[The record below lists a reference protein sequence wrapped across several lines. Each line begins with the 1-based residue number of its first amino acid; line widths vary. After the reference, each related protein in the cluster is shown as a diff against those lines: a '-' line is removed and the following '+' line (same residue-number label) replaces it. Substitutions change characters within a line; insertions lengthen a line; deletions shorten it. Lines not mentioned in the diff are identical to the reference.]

1 MIGRKARRLGLLA
14 FAVAVVLG
22 GKCEAQGPGFFGIV
36 SVAGSG
42 AITGVVSVDGLPRAE
57 VVVILREGATTIETF
72 TSEEDGGYEFLN
84 LEPGSYTL
92 TATITGAQCPEVTA
106 TVVADQLS
114 TVDLPCTSPTT
125 GTVTGRVTVNGAGQ
139 AGVPVTLR
147 QGVVTLATTTTD
159 IEGDYQFAGVAP
171 GPRNVLIQPP
181 TGVTCTSTQ
190 RNVTVVAGQAATA
203 DFECTQ
209 STADF
214 NVLLG
219 TPPPGWA
226 HDALG
231 NPSVEC
237 KVIRTTPA
245 QPGATFS
252 ATTTGPVEGG
262 PSGVVSAQPITG
274 TLNENGQAALAVS
287 IDRLGTYVN
296 IVTVTSG
303 SVQKSAS
310 ATVTVTSEDNTC
322 PEVDPL

>member
-1 MIGRKARRLGLLA
+1 MMTGRQARRLGLLA
-14 FAVAVVLG
+14 LVVAGVLG

-36 SVAGSG
+36 SVPGSG
-42 AITGVVSVDGLPRAE
+42 DVTGVVTVDGVPRAE

-72 TSEEDGGYEFLN
+72 VSEEDGGYEFLN

-114 TVDLPCTSPTT
+114 TANLPCTSPTT
-125 GTVTGRVTVNGAGQ
+125 GAVTGRVTVNDAGL
-139 AGVPVTLR
+139 AGVSVTLR
-147 QGVVTLATTTTD
+147 QGIVTLATTTTD
-159 IEGDYQFAGVAP
+159 IEGDYQFAGIAP
-171 GPRNVLIQPP
+171 GPRNVLIEPP
-181 TGVTCTSTQ
+181 TGVTCANTQ

-219 TPPPGWA
+219 TPPPGWI
-226 HDALG
+226 HDILG
-231 NPSVEC
+231 NPAVEC
-237 KVIRTTPA
+237 KVIRTSPA

-262 PSGVVSAQPITG
+262 ASGVVSPQPITG
-274 TLNENGQAALAVS
+274 ILNENGQAALEVN
-287 IDRLGTYVN
+287 IDRLGTYIN

-310 ATVTVTSEDNTC
+310 ATVTVTSEENTC
-322 PEVDPL
+322 PEVDS